1 MFVEIMIT
9 LSSCIGLTILFTMI
23 FMGSAQFLWSRKPQI
38 KFILTSDKATPP
50 ERGTL
55 KSAGFDLK
63 SSEDSIVPPRSRK
76 AIKINVKVTLPPN
89 TYGRIASRSGL
100 SFKHG
105 IEVGAGVV
113 DEDYQNDLMVIL
125 HNHSDDEF
133 VVKEKD
139 RIAQFIVEPVVYPT
153 TLIED
158 IDGSIQTINGCIRT
172 IRGLGGF
179 GSTGTN

>member
-1 MFVEIMIT
+1 MFFEIMFIIS
-9 LSSCIGLTILFTMI
+9 LCIGLTILFTMLI
-23 FMGSAQFLWSRKPQI
+23 QFLWSKKPEI

-63 SSEDSIVPPRSRK
+63 SSEDSSIPPRSRK
-76 AIKINVKVTLPPN
+76 AIKINVKVVLPPN

-100 SFKHG
+100 SFKNG

-125 HNHSDDEF
+125 HNHSDEEF

-153 TLIED
+153 TFIQD
-158 IDGSIQTINGCIRT
+158 VDGSIQTINRCIRNV
-172 IRGLGGF
+172 RGLGGF